1 MKRQEMKYRFYLWDY
16 LWWAGGNFNHA
27 YASDF
32 IPWISIFSN
41 YYHVLKIFLLILQ
54 S

>member
-1 MKRQEMKYRFYLWDY
+1 MKYRFYLWDY

-32 IPWISIFSN
+32 IPWM
-41 YYHVLKIFLLILQ
+41 KIQ
-54 S
+54 